1 MAEIKET
8 EVRIDVYLWS
18 VRLFKSRSQATEAC
32 KNGKISINGYS
43 VKPSRNIHSGV
54 TFEMR
59 DNPITRTYVVKQIL
73 QKRVGAKFVPEYL
86 EETTAPDVLKRLQE
100 ITENQFITRD
110 RGTGRPTKK
119 DRRDMEKFGW

>member
-86 EETTAPDVLKRLQE
+86 EETTAPDVETFAGNHRKSIHHARPRNWTTNKKR
-100 ITENQFITRD
+100 
-110 RGTGRPTKK
+110 
-119 DRRDMEKFGW
+119 